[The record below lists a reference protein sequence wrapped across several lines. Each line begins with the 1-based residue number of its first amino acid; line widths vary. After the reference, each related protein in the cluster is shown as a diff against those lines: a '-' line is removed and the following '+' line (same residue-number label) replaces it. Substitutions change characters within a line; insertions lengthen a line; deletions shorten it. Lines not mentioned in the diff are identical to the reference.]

1 MCREQIGVKMMENS
15 EEGSRSVQVREV
27 DGVAACPRGALLERR
42 GRTDL
47 REVLNIRL
55 KRHVG
60 SHSLKSHRMLG
71 RFFCSVLSER
81 SNNRSQFP

>member
-15 EEGSRSVQVREV
+15 EEGSRSVQVRED
-27 DGVAACPRGALLERR
+27 DGVVPVLLERR
-42 GRTDL
+42 GQTDL
-47 REVLNIRL
+47 REILNIKL
-55 KRHVG
+55 KIHVG

-81 SNNRSQFP
+81 SNNRTQFP